1 VTGTAEVADF
11 PEILAALEENIVL
24 ARELGARTFELDRSL
39 LAPIEVK
46 TVVKAEEKEEKA
58 AVAPVAAVQPPVVV
72 KPTDVEDRGQRTED
86 KGKRTEDRGQK
97 TEGRGPENRG
107 QTLILFVGVKM
118 GEDAAKM
125 YAGMIAAT
133 GCAEGETRF
142 LELPRETTAESAAA
156 LAGEVERI
164 APLAIVFLGRD
175 AMRTAKAAGGKVP
188 RGLWGKFKDIPAV
201 AAIHP
206 QFICDTWKD
215 DAVKFRAGKV
225 ELWEV
230 VKQALAL
237 VGRPYARAR

>member
-1 VTGTAEVADF
+1 MADF

-58 AVAPVAAVQPPVVV
+58 AVAPVAAEEP
-72 KPTDVEDRGQRTED
+72 KDVED
-86 KGKRTEDRGQK
+86 
-97 TEGRGPENRG
+97 RG

-142 LELPRETTAESAAA
+142 LELPRETTAESAAT

-164 APLAIVFLGRD
+164 APKAIVFLGRD

>member
-1 VTGTAEVADF
+1 MADF

-58 AVAPVAAVQPPVVV
+58 AVAPVAAEEP
-72 KPTDVEDRGQRTED
+72 KDVED
-86 KGKRTEDRGQK
+86 
-97 TEGRGPENRG
+97 RG

-164 APLAIVFLGRD
+164 APKAIVFLGRD

>member
-1 VTGTAEVADF
+1 MADF

-39 LAPIEVK
+39 RAPIEVK
-46 TVVKAEEKEEKA
+46 TAVKAEEKEEKA
-58 AVAPVAAVQPPVVV
+58 AVAPVAAEAQPPAEVQPPA
-72 KPTDVEDRGQRTED
+72 VEDRGQRTED
-86 KGKRTEDRGQK
+86 RGERTDDRGQK

-142 LELPRETTAESAAA
+142 LELPRETTAESAAT

-164 APLAIVFLGRD
+164 APKAIVFLGRD

>member
-1 VTGTAEVADF
+1 MAYF

-58 AVAPVAAVQPPVVV
+58 AVAPVAAEEP
-72 KPTDVEDRGQRTED
+72 KDVED
-86 KGKRTEDRGQK
+86 
-97 TEGRGPENRG
+97 RG

-142 LELPRETTAESAAA
+142 LELPMETTAESAAT

-164 APLAIVFLGRD
+164 APKAIVFLGRD

>member
-1 VTGTAEVADF
+1 MADF

-58 AVAPVAAVQPPVVV
+58 AVAPVAAAEP
-72 KPTDVEDRGQRTED
+72 KDVED
-86 KGKRTEDRGQK
+86 
-97 TEGRGPENRG
+97 RG

-125 YAGMIAAT
+125 YAGMVAAT

>member
-1 VTGTAEVADF
+1 MADF

-46 TVVKAEEKEEKA
+46 AVVKAEEKA
-58 AVAPVAAVQPPVVV
+58 AVAEV
-72 KPTDVEDRGQRTED
+72 PTVDVEDRGQRTED
-86 KGKRTEDRGQK
+86 RGKRTDDRGQR
-97 TEGRGPENRG
+97 TEERGPRTEERGPEDRG

-164 APLAIVFLGRD
+164 APKAIVFLGRD

>member
-1 VTGTAEVADF
+1 MTGTAEVADF

-58 AVAPVAAVQPPVVV
+58 AVAPVAAEAQPPA
-72 KPTDVEDRGQRTED
+72 VEDRGQKTED
-86 KGKRTEDRGQK
+86 KGKRTDDSGQK
-97 TEGRGPENRG
+97 TEEREPEDRG

-125 YAGMIAAT
+125 YAGMVAAT

-142 LELPRETTAESAAA
+142 LELPRETTAESAAT

-164 APLAIVFLGRD
+164 APKAIVFLGRD

>member
-1 VTGTAEVADF
+1 VADF

-46 TVVKAEEKEEKA
+46 A
-58 AVAPVAAVQPPVVV
+58 AALP
-72 KPTDVEDRGQRTED
+72 KDVEDRGQRTED
-86 KGKRTEDRGQK
+86 RGERTDDRGQTTEDKGKRTDDSGQK
-97 TEGRGPENRG
+97 TEERGPEDRG

-125 YAGMIAAT
+125 YAGMVAAT
-133 GCAEGETRF
+133 GCAESETRF
-142 LELPRETTAESAAA
+142 LELPRETTSESAAA

-164 APLAIVFLGRD
+164 APKAIVFLGRD

-206 QFICDTWKD
+206 QFIFDTWKD

>member
-1 VTGTAEVADF
+1 MADF

-58 AVAPVAAVQPPVVV
+58 AVAPVAAVQP
-72 KPTDVEDRGQRTED
+72 KDVED
-86 KGKRTEDRGQK
+86 
-97 TEGRGPENRG
+97 RG

-142 LELPRETTAESAAA
+142 LELPRETTAESAAT

-164 APLAIVFLGRD
+164 APKAIVFLGRD

>member
-1 VTGTAEVADF
+1 MADF
-11 PEILAALEENIVL
+11 PEILVALEENIVL

-58 AVAPVAAVQPPVVV
+58 AVAPVAAEEP
-72 KPTDVEDRGQRTED
+72 KDVED
-86 KGKRTEDRGQK
+86 
-97 TEGRGPENRG
+97 RG

-142 LELPRETTAESAAA
+142 LELPRETTAESAAT

-164 APLAIVFLGRD
+164 APKAIVFLGRD

>member
-1 VTGTAEVADF
+1 MADF

-58 AVAPVAAVQPPVVV
+58 AVAPVAAVQP
-72 KPTDVEDRGQRTED
+72 KDVEDRGQKTED
-86 KGKRTEDRGQK
+86 KGKRTDDSGQK
-97 TEGRGPENRG
+97 TDEREPEDRG

>member
-1 VTGTAEVADF
+1 MADF

-58 AVAPVAAVQPPVVV
+58 AVAPVAAEEP
-72 KPTDVEDRGQRTED
+72 KDVED
-86 KGKRTEDRGQK
+86 
-97 TEGRGPENRG
+97 RG

-125 YAGMIAAT
+125 YAGMIVAT

-142 LELPRETTAESAAA
+142 LELPRETTAESAAT

-164 APLAIVFLGRD
+164 APKAIVFLGRD

>member
-1 VTGTAEVADF
+1 MADF

-58 AVAPVAAVQPPVVV
+58 AVAPVAAVQP
-72 KPTDVEDRGQRTED
+72 KDVED
-86 KGKRTEDRGQK
+86 
-97 TEGRGPENRG
+97 RG

-142 LELPRETTAESAAA
+142 LELPRETTAESAAT

-164 APLAIVFLGRD
+164 APKAKRAIIFAGSKYFMRKVQSQRQAMKRLS
-175 AMRTAKAAGGKVP
+175 AMR
-188 RGLWGKFKDIPAV
+188 
-201 AAIHP
+201 
-206 QFICDTWKD
+206 
-215 DAVKFRAGKV
+215 
-225 ELWEV
+225 
-230 VKQALAL
+230 
-237 VGRPYARAR
+237 

>member
-1 VTGTAEVADF
+1 MADF

-46 TVVKAEEKEEKA
+46 A
-58 AVAPVAAVQPPVVV
+58 AALP
-72 KPTDVEDRGQRTED
+72 KDVEDRGQRTED
-86 KGKRTEDRGQK
+86 SGERTDDRGQT
-97 TEGRGPENRG
+97 TEGRGQRTEEEG

-164 APLAIVFLGRD
+164 APKAIVFLGRD
-175 AMRTAKAAGGKVP
+175 SMRTAKAAGGKVP